1 MDQYSV
7 RKAFSVFAFVTPNP
21 NETMNPSSFPQSSQ
35 SFPEDA
41 QPESGS
47 STSLAEHNRGG
58 IKQAVRS
65 AAENVRAKVS
75 ETASTLKSKA
85 SDAVQEQ
92 KRAAA
97 DRVGG
102 YSSAIHETADSLEE
116 KDPNIAWFTRRAAER
131 LQGVADYVRD
141 RDFRSL
147 KTDVEDLARRHP
159 VAFFGGLFIA
169 GLIVGNIVKATGKS
183 APDDQFAEEE
193 PGNFVPDQSY
203 AEEAAQPYTPPTGE
217 TVSEPMVTQ
226 SSSTPSPAP
235 NISPI
240 Q

>member
-1 MDQYSV
+1 
-7 RKAFSVFAFVTPNP
+7 
-21 NETMNPSSFPQSSQ
+21 MNPSSYPQSSP

-47 STSLAEHNRGG
+47 TTSVAEQNRGG

-75 ETASTLKSKA
+75 ETASNLKNQA
-85 SDAVQEQ
+85 VGAVQEQ

-102 YSSAIHETADSLEE
+102 YSAAIHETADSLEE
-116 KDPNIAWFTRRAAER
+116 NDPNIAWFTHRAAER

-141 RDFRSL
+141 SDFRSL
-147 KTDVEDLARRHP
+147 KTDISNIARRHP
-159 VAFFGGLFIA
+159 IAFFGGLFVA
-169 GLIVGNIVKATGKS
+169 GLVIGNIVKSTGKAADS
-183 APDDQFAEEE
+183 MEEDEFGDEE
-193 PGNFVPDQSY
+193 PSNFVPDQSY
-203 AEEAAQPYTPPTGE
+203 EQETDQTYLPTMGE
-217 TVSEPMVTQ
+217 TVSQPMETKSAPPQ
-226 SSSTPSPAP
+226 PSSSNLPPH
-235 NISPI
+235 I